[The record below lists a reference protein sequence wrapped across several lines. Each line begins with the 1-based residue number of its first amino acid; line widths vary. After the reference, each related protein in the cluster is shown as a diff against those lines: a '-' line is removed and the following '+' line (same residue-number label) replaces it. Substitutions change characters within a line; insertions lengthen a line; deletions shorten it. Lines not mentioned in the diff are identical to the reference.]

1 MHFRPATSE
10 DIPIVADILSAAA
23 ADLQVRGLALWSL
36 SDIGVSVITP
46 HVLGGLYH
54 VGLEGGVAVGVFR
67 LEAADPVFWPEMAAG
82 SAVYLHKLAVH
93 PARQGQGCAHRLLTH
108 AVTLARD
115 RGAGFLRL
123 DCMGGRPKLRRVY
136 KVLDF
141 AITARSGWAAA
152 PMSGSRSPLTGTV
165 QARPMPRPAG
175 RADRGPECCPWAPGP
190 AGEPPGHRF
199 LSKNR
204 PYPAWN
210 GHCLLLF

>member
-23 ADLQVRGLALWSL
+23 VDLQVRGLALWSP

-136 KVLDF
+136 EGFGFRHHSQIRLGGRAYDRF
-141 AITARSGWAAA
+141 EITVDGHRAGPADAE
-152 PMSGSRSPLTGTV
+152 
-165 QARPMPRPAG
+165 AG
-175 RADRGPECCPWAPGP
+175 RQGGSGA
-190 AGEPPGHRF
+190 
-199 LSKNR
+199 
-204 PYPAWN
+204 
-210 GHCLLLF
+210 